1 MLCGIEI
8 CSGVFCQLSS
18 QYLLVEYMRYDLDRL
33 SAIIIEKILSEILK
47 NCRIQM
53 KGGTVDIEE
62 RTVEELSTHL
72 NNTYEL
78 VSKVAYL
85 IGVALKAFEGNQT
98 LQLSW
103 FRQMEQDRNARVI
116 RNLCRLRTILFRRY
130 KQINT
135 ELYYNLKNLNTLPEY
150 IPEELL
156 TQLST
161 DGIEIIHVNWTI
173 NQYIVQISEDIK
185 NNIAQCRSW
194 FPIWLS
200 WEYIREM
207 FLIPKIR
214 DQRQLKAVWGYYTNH
229 LENYP
234 YQMFISCRASEQG
247 NILFNDEKFVTFL
260 YGMHG
265 IAFEDRQKLKDASD
279 YTKGNIHSFIEHGD
293 SVAVIV
299 DCENANLFK
308 LYSLLERL
316 DRGAIQKIKKI
327 ILYNDIHT
335 STAWALLNRF
345 TTINV
350 EHKMVDR
357 IKEDKSLVDM
367 KLAVGTCR
375 QYYENHIESF
385 VLVSSDSD
393 YWGLI
398 TELSECRFMVAL
410 EYEKTSGKIIEAMKE
425 KGVAYCYI
433 DDFCSGN
440 LEPIQSEALLLEI
453 RSYLR
458 ENAVNVEGLLQNA
471 LNNTRI
477 HFTDKEVEGF
487 KKRYL
492 SRAHVVLDNNK
503 LTIEL

>member
-1 MLCGIEI
+1 M
-8 CSGVFCQLSS
+8 
-18 QYLLVEYMRYDLDRL
+18 
-33 SAIIIEKILSEILK
+33 
-47 NCRIQM
+47 
-53 KGGTVDIEE
+53 GTEE
-62 RTVEELSTHL
+62 MTENRLSTHL

-85 IGVALKAFEGNQT
+85 IGVARTDFEENQT
-98 LQLSW
+98 LKLAW
-103 FRQMEQDRNARVI
+103 FQEMEKDREARVV

-130 KQINT
+130 KQVSR

-150 IPEELL
+150 IPGELL
-156 TQLST
+156 TQLAE
-161 DGIEIIHVNWTI
+161 DGIETIHVNWTI
-173 NQYIVQISEDIK
+173 NQYIIQVSEDIK
-185 NNIAQCRSW
+185 NHIAQCRTW
-194 FPIWLS
+194 FPIWIF
-200 WEYIREM
+200 WEYIREL
-207 FLIPKIR
+207 FLIPKVE
-214 DQRQLKAVWGYYTNH
+214 DKKQLKAVWGYYTNH

-234 YQMFISCRASEQG
+234 YQMFLSTRTSGQG
-247 NILFNDEKFVTFL
+247 NILYNDEKFVMFL

-265 IAFEDRQKLKDASD
+265 LIFKDRQKLRDASD
-279 YTKGNIHSFIEHGD
+279 YTKGNIHSFIEHSD

-308 LYSLLERL
+308 LYSMLEHL
-316 DRGAIQKIKKI
+316 DRSSIQKIKKI

-345 TTINV
+345 TTISV

-357 IKEDKSLVDM
+357 VKEDKSLVDM

-410 EYEKTSGKIIEAMKE
+410 EYEKTSAKVVGAMKE
-425 KGVAYCYI
+425 NGVAYCYI

-440 LEPIQSEALLLEI
+440 LEPIQSEALLPEI

-458 ENAVNVEGLLQNA
+458 EHGVDMKELLEMS
-471 LNNTRI
+471 LKNTRI
-477 HFTDKEVEGF
+477 QFTAKEKEGF
-487 KKRYL
+487 QKRYL
-492 SRAHVVLDNNK
+492 SKAHVSKMV
-503 LTIEL
+503 IEV